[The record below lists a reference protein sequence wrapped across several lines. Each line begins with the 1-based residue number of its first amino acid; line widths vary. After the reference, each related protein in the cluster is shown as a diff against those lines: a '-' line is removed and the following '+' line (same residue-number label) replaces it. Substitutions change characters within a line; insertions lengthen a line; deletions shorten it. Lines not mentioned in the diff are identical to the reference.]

1 MDNYHVLE
9 LVGEGSFGKVYKGRK
24 KYTSQIV
31 ALKFI
36 PKLGKSEKEL
46 KGLRR
51 EIEIMRGLK
60 HDNIIELLDS
70 FDTDKEVVVVTD
82 FAEGELFQI
91 LEDDA
96 SLPEEQVQVIAA
108 QLVSALYYLH
118 SHRILHRDMKPQNIL
133 LGKGGVIKLCDFG
146 FARGMSANT
155 LVLTSIKGTP
165 LYMSPELVEE
175 KPYDHT
181 ADLWA
186 LGCILYELFVGSP
199 PFYTNSIF
207 QLVTM
212 IIKDPV
218 KWPKTMS
225 PVFKDFL
232 QGLLNKNPKYR
243 LAWPDLLHHP
253 FIADK
258 VKVNLEDT
266 KLPSPFTQPL
276 TSSMIVLKEEQSKS
290 KANPPG
296 TSKILARARKKAIED
311 VEKNRQKHSRLQ
323 AWDQA
328 ENGKEKEW
336 DDPDSSKVPAKEEAG
351 EVTQRSNRIS
361 TDYKK
366 EYPSIEVEGRTVLNK
381 KKKPEKSLNMEN
393 VKLDGEE
400 TDSEDEW
407 QRLIDLTDPDGDPEF
422 TLQLFDDVDAIKKLH
437 SCFISSSVQVR
448 DCMLEG
454 ASRLR
459 SVLRVITN
467 MVTLKCDVKKI
478 VAFCNFVQ
486 IPDKLLELL
495 KDILSSTKIK
505 QQPWAQQILIDIA
518 ITINAYFACEITW
531 VDWKD
536 ADVKE
541 KQIVVQYN
549 NAVHTFWSLIPSLVN
564 EDIDEDLRL
573 LEQTLLC
580 VIFLSGAN
588 ERGNVED
595 PDKYFSSLVVKHK
608 ESLKAI
614 LLATKGNPEV
624 LKQLTEIAEGNIQA
638 ASERMEQIIHQA
650 ISSLVSVVY
659 VTQELDGK
667 KVGKKKVADYLADT
681 MIREP
686 DSIGHEV
693 LLLSRHPLHCCNT
706 LKIIYSCVQASPELC
721 QFLDKHP
728 EHMESLLSIIIG
740 KMNSDL
746 VEYVTED
753 RNYSSSAMTTPGG
766 GKVEKVHRHDD
777 MELSRL
783 FLLGGV
789 ELADME
795 VNTAVEL
802 VLYILSV
809 IVIQQQCLPAPLAS
823 SAAMM
828 VGLFLEST
836 LASHT
841 AAAALLFS
849 QLVTCGVNAEV
860 QPYEML
866 QACLSVFTDLDQIC
880 VRPPFE
886 FGVLDGLLML
896 LNELLCGSDSPVA
909 SLYIESG
916 IWDAMWHRIA
926 QGVQVINVEMESP
939 MLVGKGDSSDVPENF
954 MLPDWSLI
962 SPQGLMASLQMAV
975 TVFTKETYQCLPN
988 LATSD
993 SILMLTLV
1001 HFLHPGFLQGIHQHF
1016 KGDGPQL
1023 VEDIILAVTQM
1034 GCFPFAVDTSDELL
1048 AEIQHCLYTSKLVP
1062 RLLGACVQ
1070 YLSGPPL
1077 ETPIGLLSRLVL
1089 GNVIFVEQ
1097 LATAIKTYKA
1107 VPFLNK
1113 CLSTTASVSVIC
1125 DIISM
1130 CSHLVRVSPEH
1141 LDLVKNIFTGS
1152 DGDYLLLSVFLTHN
1166 KSAIKSRTCSLLGN
1180 IMRHNDQMYSV
1191 IKHKDKILDHLL
1203 SCLRDSDSNV
1213 RKCAA
1218 YAVGNACY
1226 HSGELYPKLRPAV
1239 PHLVDLLHDPITKT
1253 RANAASACGNLGMHS
1268 SVLFNDIK
1276 KCKLVAHL
1284 LEAACHD
1291 AQTIVQINAMLALR
1305 SLCQQ
1310 QEILKD
1316 LLSLNGVDKLTPLL
1330 STYTPRDVVTPRPI
1344 TPGSRPGSVLS
1355 PRPTTAAASG
1365 VSVCAGKLLRL
1376 LQKGTA

>member
-1 MDNYHVLE
+1 MDDNYHVLE

-351 EVTQRSNRIS
+351 DVTQRSNRIS

-536 ADVKE
+536 ADVQE

-624 LKQLTEIAEGNIQA
+624 LKQLTALGMQ
-638 ASERMEQIIHQA
+638 Q
-650 ISSLVSVVY
+650 
-659 VTQELDGK
+659 
-667 KVGKKKVADYLADT
+667 VADYLADT

-740 KMNSDL
+740 K
-746 VEYVTED
+746 
-753 RNYSSSAMTTPGG
+753 
-766 GKVEKVHRHDD
+766 
-777 MELSRL
+777 
-783 FLLGGV
+783 V

-926 QGVQVINVEMESP
+926 QGVQVINAEMESP

-954 MLPDWSLI
+954 LLPEWSLI

>member
-1 MDNYHVLE
+1 MENYHVLE
-9 LVGEGSFGKVYKGRK
+9 IVGEGSFGKVYKGRK

-146 FARGMSANT
+146 FARGMSTNT

-199 PFYTNSIF
+199 PFFTNSIF
-207 QLVTM
+207 QLVNM

-218 KWPKTMS
+218 KWPKTMT

-232 QGLLNKNPKYR
+232 QGLLNKNPRYR

-276 TSSMIVLKEEQSKS
+276 TSSMMVLKEEQSKS

-296 TSKILARARKKAIED
+296 TSKILARARKKAMEE
-311 VEKNRQKHSRLQ
+311 VEKNHQKRSRLQ

-328 ENGKEKEW
+328 EDMKDKGNSKEW
-336 DDPDSSKVPAKEEAG
+336 DDPDSSKAG
-351 EVTQRSNRIS
+351 EVTQRSHRIS
-361 TDYKK
+361 KDYKK
-366 EYPSIEVEGRTVLNK
+366 EYPSIEIEGRIVLNK
-381 KKKPEKSLNMEN
+381 KKKTEKSVNMEN

-400 TDSEDEW
+400 ADSEDEW
-407 QRLIDLTDPDGDPEF
+407 QKLIDLTDPEGDPEF
-422 TLQLFDDVDAIKKLH
+422 TLQLLDDAEAIKKLH
-437 SCFISSSVQVR
+437 VCFMSSSAQVR
-448 DCMLEG
+448 ECMLEG

-478 VAFCNFVQ
+478 AAFCNAVQ

-495 KDILSSTKIK
+495 KDILASIKVK

-518 ITINAYFACEITW
+518 ITINAYFACEIAW

-536 ADVKE
+536 ADSKD
-541 KQIVVQYN
+541 KQIVTLYN
-549 NAVHTFWSLIPSLVN
+549 NAVHFFWSLIPDLVN

-580 VIFLSGAN
+580 VIFLSGSY

-595 PDKYFSSLVVKHK
+595 PDKYFSTLTTKHK
-608 ESLKAI
+608 ESLDAI
-614 LLATKGNPEV
+614 LLSIKGNPAV
-624 LKQLTEIAEGNIQA
+624 LKQLTDAADGNIQV
-638 ASERMEQIIHQA
+638 ASERMEQLIHQA
-650 ISSLVSVVY
+650 VASLVSVVY
-659 VTQELDGK
+659 VTQELDAK
-667 KVGKKKVADYLADT
+667 KTGKKKVADYLADKI
-681 MIREP
+681 IR
-686 DSIGHEV
+686 DSDNIGHEF
-693 LLLSRHPLHCCNT
+693 LLLLRHPLHCCDI
-706 LKIIYSCVQASPELC
+706 LKIVYSCVQASPELC
-721 QFLDKHP
+721 QLMDKHP
-728 EHMESLLSIIIG
+728 EHVESLLSIIIG
-740 KMNSDL
+740 KMDTAL
-746 VEYVTED
+746 VEYVSEL
-753 RNYSSSAMTTPGG
+753 NPSSSSAMTTPGG
-766 GKVEKVHRHDD
+766 NRVEKIHRLDD
-777 MELSRL
+777 MKLARL
-783 FLLGGV
+783 FLHGGV
-789 ELADME
+789 EMADME
-795 VNTAVEL
+795 VNTAIEL

-809 IVIQQQCLPAPLAS
+809 IIIHQQCLPPPLAA

-828 VGLFLEST
+828 VGLFLDST

-849 QLVTCGVNAEV
+849 QMVICGINAEV
-860 QPYEML
+860 QPFEML
-866 QACLSVFTDLDQIC
+866 QACLSVFTDLDQ
-880 VRPPFE
+880 
-886 FGVLDGLLML
+886 
-896 LNELLCGSDSPVA
+896 SDSPVA

-916 IWDAMWHRIA
+916 IWSAMWHRIA
-926 QGVQVINVEMESP
+926 QGVQVIQSDSESP
-939 MLVGKGDSSDVPENF
+939 ALSGKGESSEESDSF
-954 MLPDWSLI
+954 LLPDWSLI

-975 TVFTKETYQCLPN
+975 NVFTKETYQCLPN

-1001 HFLHPGFLQGIHQHF
+1001 HFLHPQFLQGIFSHF
-1016 KGDGPQL
+1016 KSDGPQL
-1023 VEDIILAVTQM
+1023 VEDIVLAVTQM
-1034 GCFPFAVDTSDELL
+1034 GCFPFAVDTSEELL
-1048 AEIQHCLYTSKLVP
+1048 AEIQHCLYVSNFVP
-1062 RLLGACVQ
+1062 RLLGACVH

-1077 ETPIGLLSRLVL
+1077 ETPIGLLARLVL

-1097 LATAIKTYKA
+1097 LATSVKSYKA
-1107 VPFLNK
+1107 VSFIQK
-1113 CLSTTASVSVIC
+1113 CLETSNTISVVC

-1130 CSHLVRVSPEH
+1130 CSHLVRTSPEH
-1141 LDLVKNIFTGS
+1141 LDLVKNIFKGS
-1152 DGDYLLLSVFLTHN
+1152 DGDYGLLSEFLIHSN
-1166 KSAIKSRTCSLLGN
+1166 SVIKSRTCSLLGN
-1180 IMRHNDQMYSV
+1180 IMRHNDQMYS
-1191 IKHKDKILDHLL
+1191 ILKHKDKILGNLL
-1203 SCLRDSDSNV
+1203 LCLQDSDSNV
-1213 RKCAA
+1213 RKCAV
-1218 YAVGNACY
+1218 YAFGNACY
-1226 HSGELYPKLRPAV
+1226 HSSELYPKLKLAL
-1239 PHLVDLLHDPITKT
+1239 PHMVELLHDPVTKT
-1253 RANAASACGNLGMHS
+1253 RANAASACGNLRMHS
-1268 SVLFNDIK
+1268 SGLCNDIK
-1276 KCKLVAHL
+1276 RYKIVAHL

-1291 AQTIVQINAMLALR
+1291 AQSAVQINTMLALR

-1310 QEILKD
+1310 EELLKD
-1316 LLSLNGVDKLTPLL
+1316 LIALHGIDKLTPLL
-1330 STYTPRDVVTPRPI
+1330 SCHTPRDAMTPRPF
-1344 TPGSRPGSVLS
+1344 TAGSRPGSVLS
-1355 PRPTTAAASG
+1355 PRSNTAAASG
-1365 VSVCAGKLLRL
+1365 VSLCASKLLKL
-1376 LQKGTA
+1376 LQNGTKQ

>member
-1 MDNYHVLE
+1 M
-9 LVGEGSFGKVYKGRK
+9 GK
-24 KYTSQIV
+24 I
-31 ALKFI
+31 FN
-36 PKLGKSEKEL
+36 E
-46 KGLRR
+46 
-51 EIEIMRGLK
+51 
-60 HDNIIELLDS
+60 N
-70 FDTDKEVVVVTD
+70 
-82 FAEGELFQI
+82 
-91 LEDDA
+91 
-96 SLPEEQVQVIAA
+96 
-108 QLVSALYYLH
+108 
-118 SHRILHRDMKPQNIL
+118 
-133 LGKGGVIKLCDFG
+133 
-146 FARGMSANT
+146 
-155 LVLTSIKGTP
+155 
-165 LYMSPELVEE
+165 E
-175 KPYDHT
+175 KPPAYFK
-181 ADLWA
+181 
-186 LGCILYELFVGSP
+186 ENEKP
-199 PFYTNSIF
+199 PAY
-207 QLVTM
+207 
-212 IIKDPV
+212 
-218 KWPKTMS
+218 
-225 PVFKDFL
+225 FKENEKPPAYF
-232 QGLLNKNPKYR
+232 
-243 LAWPDLLHHP
+243 
-253 FIADK
+253 
-258 VKVNLEDT
+258 
-266 KLPSPFTQPL
+266 
-276 TSSMIVLKEEQSKS
+276 KENEK
-290 KANPPG
+290 PPAYF
-296 TSKILARARKKAIED
+296 KEN
-311 VEKNRQKHSRLQ
+311 EKPPAYFKENEKPP
-323 AWDQA
+323 AYFKENEKPPA
-328 ENGKEKEW
+328 YFKENEKPPAYFKENEKPPAYFKENEKPPAYFKENEKPPAYFKENEKPPAYFKENEKPPAYFKENEKPPAYFKENEKPPAYFKENEKPPAYFKENEKPPAYFKENEKPPAYFKENEKPPAYFKENEKPPAYFKENEKPPAYFKENGKH
-336 DDPDSSKVPAKEEAG
+336 PIHR
-351 EVTQRSNRIS
+351 Q
-361 TDYKK
+361 
-366 EYPSIEVEGRTVLNK
+366 
-381 KKKPEKSLNMEN
+381 
-393 VKLDGEE
+393 
-400 TDSEDEW
+400 
-407 QRLIDLTDPDGDPEF
+407 
-422 TLQLFDDVDAIKKLH
+422 LH
-437 SCFISSSVQVR
+437 S
-448 DCMLEG
+448 
-454 ASRLR
+454 
-459 SVLRVITN
+459 
-467 MVTLKCDVKKI
+467 
-478 VAFCNFVQ
+478 
-486 IPDKLLELL
+486 
-495 KDILSSTKIK
+495 
-505 QQPWAQQILIDIA
+505 
-518 ITINAYFACEITW
+518 Y
-531 VDWKD
+531 
-536 ADVKE
+536 
-541 KQIVVQYN
+541 
-549 NAVHTFWSLIPSLVN
+549 
-564 EDIDEDLRL
+564 
-573 LEQTLLC
+573 
-580 VIFLSGAN
+580 
-588 ERGNVED
+588 
-595 PDKYFSSLVVKHK
+595 
-608 ESLKAI
+608 
-614 LLATKGNPEV
+614 
-624 LKQLTEIAEGNIQA
+624 
-638 ASERMEQIIHQA
+638 
-650 ISSLVSVVY
+650 
-659 VTQELDGK
+659 
-667 KVGKKKVADYLADT
+667 
-681 MIREP
+681 
-686 DSIGHEV
+686 
-693 LLLSRHPLHCCNT
+693 
-706 LKIIYSCVQASPELC
+706 
-721 QFLDKHP
+721 
-728 EHMESLLSIIIG
+728 
-740 KMNSDL
+740 
-746 VEYVTED
+746 
-753 RNYSSSAMTTPGG
+753 
-766 GKVEKVHRHDD
+766 
-777 MELSRL
+777 
-783 FLLGGV
+783 
-789 ELADME
+789 
-795 VNTAVEL
+795 
-802 VLYILSV
+802 
-809 IVIQQQCLPAPLAS
+809 
-823 SAAMM
+823 
-828 VGLFLEST
+828 
-836 LASHT
+836 
-841 AAAALLFS
+841 
-849 QLVTCGVNAEV
+849 
-860 QPYEML
+860 
-866 QACLSVFTDLDQIC
+866 
-880 VRPPFE
+880 
-886 FGVLDGLLML
+886 
-896 LNELLCGSDSPVA
+896 SDSPVA